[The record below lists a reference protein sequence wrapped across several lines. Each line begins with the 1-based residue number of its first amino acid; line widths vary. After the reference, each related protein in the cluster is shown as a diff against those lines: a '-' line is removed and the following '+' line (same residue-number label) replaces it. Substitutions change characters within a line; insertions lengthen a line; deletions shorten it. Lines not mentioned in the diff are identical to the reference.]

1 MTSKFQLLPSDIEDR
16 LEELP
21 QKLASIE
28 GLAALWLFG
37 SFARGEA
44 TPISD
49 VDLAYVPDA
58 ALQGEELDRFETRLY
73 TAISG
78 ALHTDDFTFMNLRR
92 APAYFAWPVITEGE
106 RLFCRDDKMVAALV
120 EAVCG
125 RAPDVAWLRRVGNAD
140 FLETFEMEERTVD
153 RDRVSEFLRLI
164 SDDLQILREKS
175 RVSKGDYLNSRDLQ
189 AVVERRLQTANE
201 SAINI
206 GNHMIA
212 RLGFRPPQDYADVF
226 RILGENQVLRRDVA
240 DAMMDMAKFRNL
252 LVHVYWA
259 IDHERVYDSLPGR
272 LATLEEFAQHIVR
285 WLKQQDRGAQ

>member
-1 MTSKFQLLPSDIEDR
+1 MTSKFQLLPRDIEDR
-16 LEELP
+16 LKSLP
-21 QKLASIE
+21 ERLTDID

-44 TPISD
+44 TPVSD
-49 VDLAYVPDA
+49 VDLAYLPDET
-58 ALQGEELDRFETRLY
+58 LQGEELDRFETRLY

-78 ALHTDDFTFMNLRR
+78 TLRTDDFTFMNFRR
-92 APAYFAWPVITEGE
+92 APAYFAWPVIKEGKQ
-106 RLFCRDDKMVAALV
+106 LFCRDKRAVAALV

-153 RDRVSEFLRLI
+153 IDRVSEFLRLI

-175 RVSKGDYLNSRDLQ
+175 QVTRGDYLNSRDLQ
-189 AVVERRLQTANE
+189 AIVERRLQTATE

-226 RILGENQVLRRDVA
+226 RILGENQVLRWELA
-240 DAMMDMAKFRNL
+240 EAMMDMAKFRNL

-259 IDHERVYDSLPGR
+259 IDHQRVFDSLPARLQMLEAFGR
-272 LATLEEFAQHIVR
+272 AIAE
-285 WLKQQDRGAQ
+285 WLKQQGRDQ